1 MLQLS
6 TVAMYVLWVCV
17 SLLGVFHT
25 CRGVNHLR
33 RENSPGNIIIGGLFS
48 IHLKTN
54 RSNGPGPLICH
65 DFDIQSFLHSQVM
78 IYAIEEINQR
88 RLLPN
93 FTIGYD
99 IYDTCAD
106 VSLAIRATLQLL
118 KAESDP
124 LMCGLTEDAQPL
136 PGDPETKVVI
146 GEQSSEVSIA
156 VARII
161 SLSSVAQISY
171 AATSELLSR
180 KYKFPTFVRTVSS
193 DKHQTQGIVELAN
206 KFNWKAVAIVGSDDE
221 YGRYGSERLSDYFS
235 VNDICVE
242 FMEILPSYF
251 NQNISESRKLLVKLV
266 GLINDSSAE
275 AIVLFTKDTNVEII
289 MLEAIEHK
297 LNRTWIAS
305 DTWSTSTKIST
316 LPGIELAGQ
325 VFGFTFNGREV
336 PGFRQYLMSQ
346 VDRTHGAMTAES
358 PFCLDESSK
367 NTVEDCVLPNSQHQS
382 KQCLD
387 PECLIK
393 YIDKDYSYS
402 IYLAVGVIADSLR
415 RLMKCNSQWCERTSD
430 FTALELLEEIKKVNC
445 TVNTTHIF
453 FDENGDPSL
462 GYAIVYWNRSDTEI
476 KIIGEYWP
484 NGTIRV
490 PDHLEEAMTAD
501 EVTAYNCYKT
511 CKPGLELRM
520 PDKRNKCCGYCAPCA
535 DGDFSPGNGTAC
547 QHCGEKQFSMDGQ
560 RDKCFNITEEY
571 LNWSNPF
578 SITLSCLA
586 ALGIII
592 TISFAV
598 HFAIYQGT
606 PIVKAVGGYLV
617 FLELLSLLAC
627 FCLTFNFQDKPTR
640 DSCRIGLPL
649 FGVAFSLCISCI
661 LANLLQIL
669 VCFDFNT
676 KVASW
681 IKRIDRVVVV
691 TVVSGIQLTLS
702 VAWMLLDPPVP
713 EETEIHPHNVHTC
726 TLQSVGF
733 FAAMIAYLAFW
744 AFVCFVFA
752 FKGKKLPDLYKN
764 AVLISVSMLLFLIIW
779 IIFVPLFLALKGR
792 NKAAVEIAAIL
803 ISSYS
808 VLGFHL
814 APKFYIMIF
823 RKELNNENAI
833 TGYIKKHYEQQGRA
847 VIAS

>member
-54 RSNGPGPLICH
+54 RSNGPGP
-65 DFDIQSFLHSQVM
+65 FDIQSFLHSQVM

-387 PECLIK
+387 PENAKTVNIIHFL
-393 YIDKDYSYS
+393 
-402 IYLAVGVIADSLR
+402 LNV
-415 RLMKCNSQWCERTSD
+415 
-430 FTALELLEEIKKVNC
+430 TALLFVLQLLEEIKKVNC

-490 PDHLEEAMTAD
+490 PDHLEE
-501 EVTAYNCYKT
+501 VTAYNCYKT

-535 DGDFSPGNGTAC
+535 DGDFSPGNGEC
-547 QHCGEKQFSMDGQ
+547 CSWFSIN
-560 RDKCFNITEEY
+560 KCFNITEEY

-833 TGYIKKHYEQQGRA
+833 TGYIKKHYEQQGRIYTQNNQIPSQRE
-847 VIAS
+847 VKQPQN